1 MIVLD
6 ESTLQKMKNIQL
18 EMLRIFIGICQKHD
32 LKYFM
37 MGGSCLGAVR
47 HQGFIPWDDDIDV
60 GMPREDYEKFME
72 IGQAE
77 LPECYFLQNSK
88 TDMHYPMNFAKIR
101 QNGTAF
107 FESSVAH
114 IPMHHGVYM
123 DIFPIDGYRESRFL
137 KLRLKR
143 LCWGVSKIFPHT
155 KSNSKIKQIIKSILI
170 FSLRDYHKVRDKI
183 ERLVIKETYGDAQT
197 VINHFGA
204 WGDKEI
210 MPKEVYGEG
219 SMGIFEGIDVVL
231 PADPHRYLERM
242 YGDYMKLPPPE
253 ARVPHHYCDIIDL
266 EKSYLEYLK

>member
-1 MIVLD
+1 MIVLG
-6 ESTLQKMKNIQL
+6 EETLQKMKNIQL
-18 EMLRIFIGICQKHD
+18 EMLRILINICQKHQ
-32 LKYFM
+32 LKYFL
-37 MGGSCLGAVR
+37 MGGTCLGAVR

-72 IGQAE
+72 IAQSE
-77 LPECYFLQNSK
+77 LPDCYFLQNSK
-88 TDMHYPMNFAKIR
+88 TDAHFPMNFAKIR
-101 QNGTAF
+101 HNETTF

-114 IPMHHGVYM
+114 ISMHHGVYM
-123 DIFPIDGYRESRFL
+123 DIFPIDGYHDSLFL

-143 LCWGVSKIFPHT
+143 LKWGVAKVFSVPQNNH
-155 KSNSKIKQIIKSILI
+155 KIKAIIKKILTLT
-170 FSLRDYHKVRDKI
+170 LRDYHQSRDKMDF
-183 ERLVIKETYGDAQT
+183 LVKRTKYDDAEV

-219 SMGIFEGIDVVL
+219 SIGIFEGIEVSL

-253 ARVPHHYCDIIDL
+253 KRVPHHYCDIVDL
-266 EKSYLEYLK
+266 DKSYLEYLK